1 MMGTGTSLPAGDAGT
16 RYYTVAQAARELQ
29 VHRTTITRWI
39 KTGRLRAFR
48 VGPKVVRITATDLEQ
63 VIAPASESGEG
74 VTAMKERHTAEYAAV
89 SDLPVKPLTGEEK
102 ERALAT
108 IARLSELRE
117 KLRREVGT
125 FPPSEDIIREEREK
139 RSKQLA
145 DL

>member
-1 MMGTGTSLPAGDAGT
+1 M
-16 RYYTVAQAARELQ
+16 
-29 VHRTTITRWI
+29 
-39 KTGRLRAFR
+39 
-48 VGPKVVRITATDLEQ
+48 
-63 VIAPASESGEG
+63 
-74 VTAMKERHTAEYAAV
+74 
-89 SDLPVKPLTGEEK
+89 KPLTEREK

-108 IARLSELRE
+108 IARINELRE